1 MAAAIRQD
9 EADLELAWATLHA
22 THELVARALE
32 RELGRRHGIGLSA
45 YKVLRRLTQAPEA
58 ELSLSDLA
66 ADVLLSPSRASRV
79 VDQLEGLGYL
89 ERRPCRFDGRA
100 VCLTLTGPGQEF
112 VAGVH
117 RTCLETLRR
126 ELVSRS
132 PNPLDK

>member
-1 MAAAIRQD
+1 MTAATRQD
-9 EADLELAWATLHA
+9 EAALELAWTALHA

-32 RELGRRHGIGLSA
+32 RELGRRHGIGLSG

-79 VDQLEGLGYL
+79 VDQLEELGYL

-100 VCLTLTGPGQEF
+100 VCVRITDTGHEF

-132 PNPLDK
+132 PSPT